1 MAFGQV
7 DICNLALG
15 MLGEETIGSIDEASP
30 RAGVCDN
37 FYDHTVEE
45 VLRLHDWNCARARAE
60 LAPLVETPPMEWNYY
75 YQLPVGCLAVR
86 AVQDAGG
93 SGGYAWERE
102 GSRIVTN
109 QEEVFLVY
117 TTTPLVFDST
127 LRSAIAAR
135 LAWYMAY
142 KLTQSRA
149 VQKDALN
156 QFGII
161 MAGAE
166 GADAAE
172 GLKDTQMDGVSA
184 DKSWSH
190 RS

>member
-1 MAFGQV
+1 MAFAQV
-7 DICNLALG
+7 DICNLALQL
-15 MLGEETIGSIDEASP
+15 LGEETIGSIEEKP
-30 RAGVCDN
+30 RGEVCAV

-60 LAPLVETPPMEWNYY
+60 LAPLVETPAMEWEYY
-75 YQLPVGCLAVR
+75 YQLPVGCLAIR

-93 SGGYAWERE
+93 SAGYAWERE
-102 GSRIVTN
+102 GSRIATN
-109 QEEVFLVY
+109 AAEIFLVY

-149 VQKDALN
+149 VQKDALT

-172 GLKDTQMDGVSA
+172 GLRDIQMDGVSA